1 MNIDKATITAYA
13 NKALA
18 LLQAHALF
26 LGIAAFSLLYAYI
39 ILQVTALSNKEPD
52 EAAVAKQY
60 QAVPHP
66 KVDKEVAKTI
76 EGLESQNVNVQ
87 TIFNQARENPFS
99 E

>member
-1 MNIDKATITAYA
+1 MTVDKDSLTGYA
-13 NKALA
+13 NQALT
-18 LLQAHALF
+18 LLQRHALF
-26 LGIAAFSLLYAYI
+26 LGIAAFGLLYAYI
-39 ILQVTALSNKEPD
+39 IFQATTLANKEPD
-52 EAAVAKQY
+52 AAAVAKQY

>member
-1 MNIDKATITAYA
+1 MNIDKAAITTYA

-18 LLQAHALF
+18 LLQTHALF
-26 LGIAAFSLLYAYI
+26 LGIAVFGLLYAYI
-39 ILQVTALSNKEPD
+39 ILQVTTLSNKEPD

-60 QAVPHP
+60 QTVPHP

>member
-1 MNIDKATITAYA
+1 MNIDKDTITSYA
-13 NKALA
+13 NQTLA
-18 LLQAHALF
+18 LLQRHALF
-26 LGIAAFSLLYAYI
+26 LGIAAFGLLYAYVI
-39 ILQVTALSNKEPD
+39 FQATTLSNKEPD
-52 EAAVAKQY
+52 EAAVTKQY
-60 QAVPHP
+60 QAVSHP

>member
-1 MNIDKATITAYA
+1 MNIDKAAITAYA
-13 NKALA
+13 NKVLA

-26 LGIAAFSLLYAYI
+26 LGIAAFGLLYAYI
-39 ILQVTALSNKEPD
+39 ILQVTTLSNTEPD